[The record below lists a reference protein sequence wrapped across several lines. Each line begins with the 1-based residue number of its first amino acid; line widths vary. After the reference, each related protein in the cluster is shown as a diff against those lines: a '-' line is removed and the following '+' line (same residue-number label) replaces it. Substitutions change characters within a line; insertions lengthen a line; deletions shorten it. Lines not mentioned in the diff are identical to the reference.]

1 MADHRAGFATNQFE
15 RIRIALLG
23 ERAAT
28 GRIRFGLNHE
38 GKFFRREEDQF
49 FGPSTEMERDERQGL
64 RELNGEIAIAGGIKT
79 IVRGSIETKLGGH
92 SIAIQR
98 QGGSSNRT

>member
-28 GRIRFGLNHE
+28 GRIRFWLNHE

-49 FGPSTEMERDERQGL
+49 FGPSTEMERDEREGL
-64 RELNGEIAIAGGIKT
+64 RKLNGEIAIAGGIKT
-79 IVRGSIETKLGGH
+79 IGRGSIEPKLGGD
-92 SIAIQR
+92 SVAIERQR
-98 QGGSSNRT
+98 GAGDCA